1 MARDDRGVTDPGVI
15 RDRFLSEFALAL
27 VEGVQLQEFLD
38 WSVAQIGRILDV
50 DRLTLFLFGAGG
62 AADALVV
69 RASWA
74 ADGIDPIPVTIPLS
88 ESMVSARLKQFE
100 SVVVEDVEDAA
111 DLEEGREILRRLGT
125 KSLLAVP
132 IGIDSALRGFVAAAS
147 VRERR
152 DWTPED
158 VAFLESAVHH
168 LSAALKQTEL
178 VEELGRERDR
188 LSVLFDLASA
198 VQRST
203 TVNDVVET
211 ALSGLR
217 DTLLFP
223 IGVFSLV
230 APEGDAVIGLGGYG
244 GADAGDFSGRTPLT
258 PERPTVS
265 FRVLESGQPLIV
277 NDVEEEPEGPSKE
290 RFRQLGARSFG
301 VFPMRSAGKTIGVM
315 SVASRDSSR
324 RIEFDDVETLQSLAD
339 FVGVAL
345 EQRRAAD
352 AVAEAMREAR
362 SLADASHALLTRT
375 ADRRI
380 LLDQILDALAQHFG
394 HEACSLL
401 LVDQE
406 RHVLVQNG
414 RRGLWWSP
422 VDPVSVIPLDAAGL
436 IPLAARSGRVV
447 NVPDVASEPDYVVGW
462 PDARSELVVPLILDD
477 RVVGVFDLQSGHPN
491 AFSDADARTI
501 RAFAERA
508 ALGAAPFRA
517 RRHAGEPHARSRGR
531 HARHAAPQLPPPR
544 AGRSDVGR
552 RGDHARVPGRRRL
565 RRLGERH
572 GRHEPVRRRRRR
584 RGRDDAARGRDRVA
598 SAAAPEV
605 RGPGLPREPSRVSPG
620 VGIRRAFR
628 RLGPGHARP
637 RPRRRRESGR
647 ALPHG
652 RADPRRRSPARRPRG
667 PRESRRDAFT
677 SGDGETLALLAE
689 QSAIALRNARLI
701 EELQRSN
708 RLKDD
713 FLANLSHEIRTP
725 LTGIVGWAEVL
736 LDSRRDDAD
745 ARRALEAILGQADT
759 LTRMLA
765 DLIDLSR
772 IDNFGLELRRS
783 PVAIPEILAAALDA
797 VSPGARRRG
806 VVIRCTLDPDLP
818 SVEGDAARLKQ
829 VLWNLLSN
837 GVKFSPAGGTVHV
850 DRAPRSGG
858 GLEIAVEDEGHGI
871 DPEFLP
877 LVFDRFRQEET
888 SSNRRFGGLGH
899 RPRRSRGR
907 SSWRTAERSSPRARG
922 ASAAAASGSRSRP
935 SASARIAAPS
945 ARGRRARGRRDGS
958 PVDPRETPR
967 SSGDAPPEAEERI
980 AALNRIGI
988 ALSAERDVDTLL
1000 EKILDRVARASRT
1013 PKRAASTSW
1022 RTAPEGRRLRF
1033 KLAQNDAVSFAFSE
1047 RTVPVDEAS
1056 LAGCVAVHGEPLV
1069 LEDAY
1074 AASDGRPVP
1083 AQRRVRRRDRV
1094 PDARHPRRPDED
1106 HRGELVGVLQL
1117 MNRKG
1122 ARDGSARAVS
1132 GRPRPAR
1139 PLARDAGG
1147 GLPEGEPAD
1156 GLDPEALRGLRAG
1169 GDRRRRAAGPD
1180 DGRAQQ
1186 PRRRR
1191 FTDDARRAS
1200 STAPRTAPTPPS
1212 LLEGRAARDQDGGAP
1227 PRLREDRHSR
1237 ARPRQGEEARRRTSF
1252 SGSATASTSP
1262 SRRRRPSEYRRLLER
1277 AARGRRTPHARGDSS
1292 RSSRAAR
1299 ARAAEL
1305 EELFEEVRRAN
1316 EPTVLPDDAGGTA
1329 ARAPAR
1335 AYRTTVAA
1343 ARRRS
1348 FSRRSS
1354 ASSRSGREASRRGAD
1369 DDRDATS
1376 RRRGAFSRRSRG
1388 RRTSPASPTSRTAT
1402 TRSWTGPATRGCSAR
1417 PRSRSRR
1424 AP

>member
-1 MARDDRGVTDPGVI
+1 VARDDRGVTDPGVI

-62 AADALVV
+62 AAEALVV

-74 ADGIDPIPVTIPLS
+74 GDGVDPIPATIPLA
-88 ESMVSARLKQFE
+88 ESLVSNRLKQFE

-132 IGIDSALRGFVAAAS
+132 IGIDSVLRGFVAAAS

-152 DWTPED
+152 SWTADD

-178 VEELGRERDR
+178 VDELGRERDR

-244 GADAGDFSGRTPLT
+244 GVDAGDFSGRTPLT

-277 NDVEEEPEGPSKE
+277 NDVEEEPDGPSKE

-315 SVASRDSSR
+315 SVASRDTSR

-375 ADRRI
+375 ADRRL
-380 LLDQILDALAQHFG
+380 LLDQILDALARHFG
-394 HEACSLL
+394 HEACSLI

-406 RHVLVQNG
+406 RRVLVPNG
-414 RRGLWWSP
+414 RRGQWWSQ
-422 VDPVSVIPLDAAGL
+422 VDPVSVIPLDAPGL

-447 NVPDVASEPDYVVGW
+447 NAPDVSIEADYVVGW
-462 PDARSELVVPLILDD
+462 PDARSELVVPLVLDE

-508 ALGAAPFRA
+508 ALALRLSELVGTLEKRTRVLEAVTRATQLLNFRLHAPDVLTSVVEETTRAFPSADGCVAWVSDTGGTSLSVAAADGVGDMTLRAAGTAPHPLERLKCAGRAFLENRPVFLQVSGFDELSAGWDPATRA
-517 RRHAGEPHARSRGR
+517 RAR
-531 HARHAAPQLPPPR
+531 AAVENPDV
-544 AGRSDVGR
+544 RSLMAVPIR
-552 RGDHARVPGRRRL
+552 VGDH
-565 RRLGERH
+565 RLG
-572 GRHEPVRRRRRR
+572 VL
-584 RGRDDAARGRDRVA
+584 
-598 SAAAPEV
+598 EV
-605 RGPGLPREPSRVSPG
+605 LAITAE
-620 VGIRRAFR
+620 
-628 RLGPGHARP
+628 
-637 RPRRRRESGR
+637 
-647 ALPHG
+647 
-652 RADPRRRSPARRPRG
+652 
-667 PRESRRDAFT
+667 AFT
-677 SGDGETLALLAE
+677 PEDGETLALLAE

-772 IDNFGLELRRS
+772 IDNFGLELRRG
-783 PVAIPEILAAALDA
+783 PVSIPEILGAALDA

-806 VVIRCTLDPDLP
+806 VVIRCALDPDLP
-818 SVEGDAARLKQ
+818 LVEGDAARLKQ
-829 VLWNLLSN
+829 VLWNLLTN
-837 GVKFSPAGGTVHV
+837 GVKFSPSGGTVHV
-850 DRAPRSGG
+850 AGRRAPGG

-871 DPEFLP
+871 DAEFLP

-888 SSNRRFGGLGH
+888 SSNRRFGGLGIGLAIARAIVLAH
-899 RPRRSRGR
+899 GGTIVAESEGR
-907 SSWRTAERSSPRARG
+907 ER
-922 ASAAAASGSRSRP
+922 GSRFVVTFPPERVV
-935 SASARIAAPS
+935 AR
-945 ARGRRARGRRDGS
+945 REDTRGGRR
-958 PVDPRETPR
+958 E
-967 SSGDAPPEAEERI
+967 
-980 AALNRIGI
+980 
-988 ALSAERDVDTLL
+988 
-1000 EKILDRVARASRT
+1000 
-1013 PKRAASTSW
+1013 
-1022 RTAPEGRRLRF
+1022 
-1033 KLAQNDAVSFAFSE
+1033 
-1047 RTVPVDEAS
+1047 
-1056 LAGCVAVHGEPLV
+1056 
-1069 LEDAY
+1069 
-1074 AASDGRPVP
+1074 
-1083 AQRRVRRRDRV
+1083 
-1094 PDARHPRRPDED
+1094 
-1106 HRGELVGVLQL
+1106 
-1117 MNRKG
+1117 
-1122 ARDGSARAVS
+1122 
-1132 GRPRPAR
+1132 
-1139 PLARDAGG
+1139 
-1147 GLPEGEPAD
+1147 
-1156 GLDPEALRGLRAG
+1156 
-1169 GDRRRRAAGPD
+1169 
-1180 DGRAQQ
+1180 
-1186 PRRRR
+1186 
-1191 FTDDARRAS
+1191 
-1200 STAPRTAPTPPS
+1200 
-1212 LLEGRAARDQDGGAP
+1212 AAR
-1227 PRLREDRHSR
+1227 
-1237 ARPRQGEEARRRTSF
+1237 
-1252 SGSATASTSP
+1252 
-1262 SRRRRPSEYRRLLER
+1262 
-1277 AARGRRTPHARGDSS
+1277 
-1292 RSSRAAR
+1292 
-1299 ARAAEL
+1299 
-1305 EELFEEVRRAN
+1305 
-1316 EPTVLPDDAGGTA
+1316 
-1329 ARAPAR
+1329 
-1335 AYRTTVAA
+1335 
-1343 ARRRS
+1343 
-1348 FSRRSS
+1348 
-1354 ASSRSGREASRRGAD
+1354 
-1369 DDRDATS
+1369 
-1376 RRRGAFSRRSRG
+1376 
-1388 RRTSPASPTSRTAT
+1388 
-1402 TRSWTGPATRGCSAR
+1402 
-1417 PRSRSRR
+1417 
-1424 AP
+1424 

>member
-62 AADALVV
+62 AADDLVV

-74 ADGIDPIPVTIPLS
+74 ADGVDLVPVTIPLS
-88 ESMVSARLKQFE
+88 ESVVSARLKQFE

-111 DLEEGREILRRLGT
+111 DLEGGREILRRLGT

-152 DWTPED
+152 DWTPDD

-244 GADAGDFSGRTPLT
+244 GTDAGDFSGRIPLT

-277 NDVEEEPEGPSKE
+277 NDVEEEPDGPSKE

-315 SVASRDSSR
+315 SVAGRDSSR

-345 EQRRAAD
+345 EQRRTAD
-352 AVAEAMREAR
+352 AITAAMREAR

-436 IPLAARSGRVV
+436 IPLAARLGRVV

-462 PDARSELVVPLILDD
+462 PDARSELVVPLVLDD

-508 ALGAAPFRA
+508 ALALRLSELVGTLENRTRVLEAVTRATQLLNFRLHAPDVLTSVVEETTRAFPGADGCVAWVSDTGGTSLSVAAADGLGEMTLRAAGTAPHPLPRLKCAGQAFLENRPVFLQVSGFDELSAGWDPGARA
-517 RRHAGEPHARSRGR
+517 RARG
-531 HARHAAPQLPPPR
+531 AVENPDV
-544 AGRSDVGR
+544 RSLMAVPIR
-552 RGDHARVPGRRRL
+552 VGDH
-565 RRLGERH
+565 RLG
-572 GRHEPVRRRRRR
+572 VL
-584 RGRDDAARGRDRVA
+584 
-598 SAAAPEV
+598 EV
-605 RGPGLPREPSRVSPG
+605 LAIAG
-620 VGIRRAFR
+620 
-628 RLGPGHARP
+628 
-637 RPRRRRESGR
+637 
-647 ALPHG
+647 
-652 RADPRRRSPARRPRG
+652 
-667 PRESRRDAFT
+667 DAFT
-677 SGDGETLALLAE
+677 PGDGETLALLAE

-701 EELQRSN
+701 EELQKSN

-736 LDSRRDDAD
+736 LDSHGDDAD

-759 LTRMLA
+759 LTRMLG

-772 IDNFGLELRRS
+772 IDNFGLELRRG

-806 VVIRCTLDPDLP
+806 VVIHCTLDPDLP
-818 SVEGDAARLKQ
+818 LVEGDAARLKQ
-829 VLWNLLSN
+829 VLWNLVAN
-837 GVKFSPAGGTVHV
+837 GVKFSPSGGTVHV
-850 DRAPRSGG
+850 AGRRASGG

-888 SSNRRFGGLGH
+888 SSNRRFGGLGIGLAIARAIVLAH
-899 RPRRSRGR
+899 GGTIVAESEGR
-907 SSWRTAERSSPRARG
+907 ER
-922 ASAAAASGSRSRP
+922 GSRF
-935 SASARIAAPS
+935 
-945 ARGRRARGRRDGS
+945 
-958 PVDPRETPR
+958 VVTF
-967 SSGDAPPEAEERI
+967 PPE
-980 AALNRIGI
+980 
-988 ALSAERDVDTLL
+988 
-1000 EKILDRVARASRT
+1000 RV
-1013 PKRAASTSW
+1013 
-1022 RTAPEGRRLRF
+1022 
-1033 KLAQNDAVSFAFSE
+1033 V
-1047 RTVPVDEAS
+1047 
-1056 LAGCVAVHGEPLV
+1056 
-1069 LEDAY
+1069 
-1074 AASDGRPVP
+1074 
-1083 AQRRVRRRDRV
+1083 
-1094 PDARHPRRPDED
+1094 
-1106 HRGELVGVLQL
+1106 
-1117 MNRKG
+1117 
-1122 ARDGSARAVS
+1122 
-1132 GRPRPAR
+1132 
-1139 PLARDAGG
+1139 
-1147 GLPEGEPAD
+1147 
-1156 GLDPEALRGLRAG
+1156 ALR
-1169 GDRRRRAAGPD
+1169 D
-1180 DGRAQQ
+1180 DGRQGK
-1186 PRRRR
+1186 R
-1191 FTDDARRAS
+1191 
-1200 STAPRTAPTPPS
+1200 
-1212 LLEGRAARDQDGGAP
+1212 EAAR
-1227 PRLREDRHSR
+1227 
-1237 ARPRQGEEARRRTSF
+1237 
-1252 SGSATASTSP
+1252 
-1262 SRRRRPSEYRRLLER
+1262 
-1277 AARGRRTPHARGDSS
+1277 
-1292 RSSRAAR
+1292 
-1299 ARAAEL
+1299 
-1305 EELFEEVRRAN
+1305 
-1316 EPTVLPDDAGGTA
+1316 
-1329 ARAPAR
+1329 
-1335 AYRTTVAA
+1335 
-1343 ARRRS
+1343 
-1348 FSRRSS
+1348 
-1354 ASSRSGREASRRGAD
+1354 
-1369 DDRDATS
+1369 
-1376 RRRGAFSRRSRG
+1376 
-1388 RRTSPASPTSRTAT
+1388 
-1402 TRSWTGPATRGCSAR
+1402 
-1417 PRSRSRR
+1417 
-1424 AP
+1424 

>member
-1 MARDDRGVTDPGVI
+1 MTRDDRGATDPGVI

-38 WSVAQIGRILDV
+38 WSVAQIGRILNV
-50 DRLTLFLFGAGG
+50 DRLALFLFGAGG

-74 ADGIDPIPVTIPLS
+74 ADGVTPIPVSIPLS
-88 ESMVSARLKQFE
+88 ESVVSARLKQFE

-111 DLEEGREILRRLGT
+111 DLEEGREVLRRLGT

-152 DWTPED
+152 IWTPDD

-223 IGVFSLV
+223 IGLFSLV

-244 GADAGDFSGRTPLT
+244 GVDAGDFSGRTPLT

-277 NDVEEEPEGPSKE
+277 NDVEEEPESTSKE

-315 SVASRDSSR
+315 SVASRDTSR

-352 AVAEAMREAR
+352 AVSEAMREAR

-375 ADRRI
+375 ADRRV
-380 LLDQILDALAQHFG
+380 LLDQILDALARHFG
-394 HEACSLL
+394 HEACSLH

-406 RHVLVQNG
+406 RHVLVPNG
-414 RRGLWWSP
+414 RRGWLSQ
-422 VDPVSVIPLDAAGL
+422 VDPASAVSLDAPGL
-436 IPLAARSGRVV
+436 IPLAARSGRFV
-447 NVPDVASEPDYVVGW
+447 NAPDVSIEPDYVAGW
-462 PDARSELVVPLILDD
+462 PDARSELVVPLVLDE

-501 RAFAERA
+501 QAFAERA
-508 ALGAAPFRA
+508 ALALRLSELVGTLEKRTRVLEAVTRATQLLNFRLHAPDVLTSVVEETTRAFPGADGCVAWVSDSPATNLSVAAADGVGEMTLRAAGTVPHSVGRLKCAGRAFLENRPVFLEVSGFDELSAGWDLGTRA
-517 RRHAGEPHARSRGR
+517 RAR
-531 HARHAAPQLPPPR
+531 AAVENPDV
-544 AGRSDVGR
+544 RSLMAVPIR
-552 RGDHARVPGRRRL
+552 VGDH
-565 RRLGERH
+565 RLG
-572 GRHEPVRRRRRR
+572 VL
-584 RGRDDAARGRDRVA
+584 
-598 SAAAPEV
+598 EV
-605 RGPGLPREPSRVSPG
+605 LAITP
-620 VGIRRAFR
+620 
-628 RLGPGHARP
+628 
-637 RPRRRRESGR
+637 
-647 ALPHG
+647 
-652 RADPRRRSPARRPRG
+652 
-667 PRESRRDAFT
+667 DAFT
-677 SGDGETLALLAE
+677 PEDGETLALLAE

-736 LDSRRDDAD
+736 LDSRRGDAD

-772 IDNFGLELRRS
+772 IDNFGLELRRG

-806 VVIRCTLDPDLP
+806 VVIRCSLDPELP

-829 VLWNLLSN
+829 VLWNLLAN
-837 GVKFSPAGGTVHV
+837 GVKFSPSGGTVHV
-850 DRAPRSGG
+850 ASRRVSGG

-888 SSNRRFGGLGH
+888 SSNRRFGGLGVGLAIARAIVLAH
-899 RPRRSRGR
+899 GGTIVAESEGR
-907 SSWRTAERSSPRARG
+907 ER
-922 ASAAAASGSRSRP
+922 GSRFVVTFPPERVV
-935 SASARIAAPS
+935 ARQEDG
-945 ARGRRARGRRDGS
+945 RGGRR
-958 PVDPRETPR
+958 E
-967 SSGDAPPEAEERI
+967 
-980 AALNRIGI
+980 
-988 ALSAERDVDTLL
+988 
-1000 EKILDRVARASRT
+1000 
-1013 PKRAASTSW
+1013 
-1022 RTAPEGRRLRF
+1022 
-1033 KLAQNDAVSFAFSE
+1033 
-1047 RTVPVDEAS
+1047 
-1056 LAGCVAVHGEPLV
+1056 
-1069 LEDAY
+1069 
-1074 AASDGRPVP
+1074 
-1083 AQRRVRRRDRV
+1083 
-1094 PDARHPRRPDED
+1094 
-1106 HRGELVGVLQL
+1106 
-1117 MNRKG
+1117 
-1122 ARDGSARAVS
+1122 
-1132 GRPRPAR
+1132 
-1139 PLARDAGG
+1139 
-1147 GLPEGEPAD
+1147 
-1156 GLDPEALRGLRAG
+1156 
-1169 GDRRRRAAGPD
+1169 
-1180 DGRAQQ
+1180 
-1186 PRRRR
+1186 
-1191 FTDDARRAS
+1191 
-1200 STAPRTAPTPPS
+1200 
-1212 LLEGRAARDQDGGAP
+1212 AAR
-1227 PRLREDRHSR
+1227 
-1237 ARPRQGEEARRRTSF
+1237 
-1252 SGSATASTSP
+1252 
-1262 SRRRRPSEYRRLLER
+1262 
-1277 AARGRRTPHARGDSS
+1277 
-1292 RSSRAAR
+1292 
-1299 ARAAEL
+1299 
-1305 EELFEEVRRAN
+1305 
-1316 EPTVLPDDAGGTA
+1316 
-1329 ARAPAR
+1329 
-1335 AYRTTVAA
+1335 
-1343 ARRRS
+1343 
-1348 FSRRSS
+1348 
-1354 ASSRSGREASRRGAD
+1354 
-1369 DDRDATS
+1369 
-1376 RRRGAFSRRSRG
+1376 
-1388 RRTSPASPTSRTAT
+1388 
-1402 TRSWTGPATRGCSAR
+1402 
-1417 PRSRSRR
+1417 
-1424 AP
+1424 